1 MKERLRSFRLLSSI
15 KLLWPLM
22 CLLVLYNTVSFAV
35 SNPQDELTPV
45 QLEAFK
51 SEAKKKTSAL
61 ENYIKI
67 IADKSQADPVKSRSI
82 ALALKL
88 FVDDKQLV
96 QVSSVNTDKIKNLPI
111 RQYLNNLMILPY
123 KKIDI
128 KWFDI
133 AYVRDFK
140 KGQDGRYYAVLTVFQ
155 EYRGYSDEGKLIYKD
170 ITQKELEVVLDK
182 VSKRIGDVEVK
193 EWDVLLRGIRVVET
207 R

>member
-1 MKERLRSFRLLSSI
+1 MKERLRSSRLLSSI

-22 CLLVLYNTVSFAV
+22 CLLVFYNTVSFAV

-61 ENYIKI
+61 ENYIRI
-67 IADKSQADPVKSRSI
+67 IVDKSQADPVKSRSI

-111 RQYLNNLMILPY
+111 RQYLNNLMVLPY

-128 KWFDI
+128 KWFDV

-155 EYRGYSDEGKLIYKD
+155 EYRGFSNEGKLIYKD

-182 VSKRIGDVEVK
+182 VTKRIGDVEVK

>member
-1 MKERLRSFRLLSSI
+1 MV
-15 KLLWPLM
+15 
-22 CLLVLYNTVSFAV
+22 CLLVFDSTLSFAL
-35 SNPQDELTPV
+35 SEPPDDLTPS

-67 IADKSQADPVKSRSI
+67 ISDKSEAEQVKKRAI
-82 ALALKL
+82 ALAIKL

-96 QVSSVNTDKIKNLPI
+96 QVSSINTNKIKNLPI
-111 RQYLNNLMILPY
+111 RQYLNNLMLLPY

-140 KGQDGRYYAVLTVFQ
+140 KGQDGKYYAVITVFQ
-155 EYRGYSDEGKLIYKD
+155 EYQGYSDEGKLIYKD

-182 VSKRIGDVEVK
+182 VTKRIGDVEVK
-193 EWDVLLRGIRVVET
+193 EWDVLLRSIRVVET